1 MKNKNKN
8 KIKISIITLFI
19 VILALGCLNTKT
31 VYADVTIPGEHN
43 GGGGQLPHVTG
54 FDDEPDNINKLYDSL
69 SEEYNSDDKQIAQSG
84 VFMNV
89 EYDALREQYDELYLK
104 YDYLSAICILSVS
117 LNIFI
122 FLIISSKIKKN
133 KENNVQKQEDKND
146 KDSE

>member
-43 GGGGQLPHVTG
+43 GGGGQHVTG

-69 SEEYNSDDKQIAQSG
+69 SEEYNSDGKQIAQSG

-89 EYDALREQYDELYLK
+89 EYDTLREQYDELYLK

-122 FLIISSKIKKN
+122 LLIISSKIKKN
-133 KENNVQKQEDKND
+133 KENNAQRQEDKND